1 MGILEM
7 EIVRAPLVTGSEIE
21 SRGYFQDKP
30 AAPARLNVAIV
41 DAREFW
47 AKLCAGKHKISA

>member
-7 EIVRAPLVTGSEIE
+7 EIVRAPLIRDSEIE

-30 AAPARLNVAIV
+30 AEPARLNGAIEDV
-41 DAREFW
+41 R
-47 AKLCAGKHKISA
+47 